1 MSRRCRGTSIGE
13 DPESRRCDFPLA
25 SEDVSNL
32 TFTDLVRLFLV
43 VESAPLAAPRGF
55 MNGIQRR
62 GEIAGPGDRDGLL
75 IHQSHLFL
83 PHAFWEMPEVRHGFG
98 GGRHPVRPASTHG
111 EQPVAPRHHGRRHG
125 RDHGSGDDEDAVT
138 AFKA

>member
-1 MSRRCRGTSIGE
+1 MI
-13 DPESRRCDFPLA
+13 FPLA

-62 GEIAGPGDRDGLL
+62 GEIAGPDA
-75 IHQSHLFL
+75 IV
-83 PHAFWEMPEVRHGFG
+83 MGF
-98 GGRHPVRPASTHG
+98 
-111 EQPVAPRHHGRRHG
+111 
-125 RDHGSGDDEDAVT
+125 
-138 AFKA
+138 